1 MNNTLVTLQQR
12 GQITLPKKYRQELG
26 MREGAVLKT
35 SLVGKRIVVEPV
47 EVWAE
52 AAYVRKPPISRQ
64 EYLTI
69 LERMAKS
76 GKVLWTKAD
85 DKRRQESLRKERSKW
100 KKLNW

>member
-1 MNNTLVTLQQR
+1 MNKKLVRLQQR

-26 MREGAVLKT
+26 VSEGAVLKT
-35 SLVGKRIVVEPV
+35 SLVGRRIVVEPV
-47 EVWAE
+47 EAWGE
-52 AAYVRKPPISRQ
+52 AAYVRKPTISRQ

-85 DKRRQESLRKERSKW
+85 DKRRQESLRKGRSKW
-100 KKLNW
+100 KELNW